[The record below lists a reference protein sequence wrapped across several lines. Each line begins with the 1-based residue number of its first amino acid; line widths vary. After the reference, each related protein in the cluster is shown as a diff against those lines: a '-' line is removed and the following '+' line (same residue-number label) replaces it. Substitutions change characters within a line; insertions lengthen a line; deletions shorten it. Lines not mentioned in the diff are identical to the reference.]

1 MPQAEGHEHAWV
13 IGFDTM
19 HPSMAKYTAQDAIDV
34 VLNQLIIQTA
44 MLNQK
49 NQYTTYITDRKHKN
63 PKPCWF
69 AQGFDV

>member
-34 VLNQLIIQTA
+34 VLN
-44 MLNQK
+44 
-49 NQYTTYITDRKHKN
+49 
-63 PKPCWF
+63 
-69 AQGFDV
+69 